1 MSLLLIVILAFQL
14 FLFLILSCTFEHFME
29 FVHYICFIIIIII
42 IIIVIIIIAC
52 NLKKGTVLKGPWV
65 ASRHSGKQQEKDVR
79 MR

>member
-1 MSLLLIVILAFQL
+1 
-14 FLFLILSCTFEHFME
+14 ME
-29 FVHYICFIIIIII
+29 FVHYICFIIIIIVI
-42 IIIVIIIIAC
+42 IIIIIIIAC